1 MPGVDRLR
9 VLLVDEDAGQAASF
23 REILRRAYADR
34 ADLVHF
40 LRCDDARDALT
51 RDDASG
57 VDIAYVG
64 CRGTDVALALV
75 RVVRARHPLLPLVV
89 LVDIPP
95 GAGAQAAIDDADI
108 AALHAGADDSLNR
121 DALDAATL
129 ARVTRY
135 ALERAKSNR
144 SLLESEQRYRALFE
158 AHPLPLWLYE
168 PGSLRI
174 VDVNPAAVEKYG
186 WSREELLGMT
196 LRELRDPA
204 EIPSLESALTD
215 PDAVRK
221 ARPWRH
227 RTKAG
232 EELLVDTF
240 GRPVVVDGRKLRLVA
255 PVDRTGEYR
264 AVEALRQAN
273 DLLERRVAARTEQL
287 EASERRYRTLA
298 ELAPQ
303 VVWSADNDGRL
314 TYLNRAW
321 YAMVGGAPSDW
332 LGLGWFAAVHPDDL
346 EGVRKTFFEARAR
359 ARSMQGKRRIR
370 AREGGWRTTLYY
382 AAPVPGPDGRIDQWI
397 GVDTD
402 ITELERNRE
411 LIEQANADLEA
422 FSYAVSHDLRA
433 PLHVI
438 QGFSEALLNGE
449 VGSVDDTAREYL
461 GRVVAN
467 TQKMSQLI
475 QDILRLSR
483 VTREPLDCADF
494 DVMALA
500 RETMASVRARYPGRQ
515 LAFEAPGSQTVRA
528 DRRLIGI
535 VLDNLFDN
543 AMKFSARQPA
553 PQIRFEAR
561 AMPHGGSAFEVRDNG
576 VGFPAAWRDPSFG
589 SFQRLHSGPE
599 FPGNGIGLAT
609 VARIVR
615 RHGGRLEAEGAPEG
629 GAIFRFTLAAPAGA
643 SSNGPRDISP

>member
-1 MPGVDRLR
+1 MLR
-9 VLLVDEDAGQAASF
+9 ALLVDEDAGQAAAF
-23 REILRRAYADR
+23 RDALHRAYGGR
-34 ADLVHF
+34 AELVHF
-40 LRCDDARDALT
+40 VRCADARAALT

-57 VDIAYVG
+57 VDIAFVG
-64 CRGTDVALALV
+64 CRGTELALGLV
-75 RVVRARHPLLPLVV
+75 RVVRARHPQLPLVV
-89 LVDIPP
+89 LIDVPAGP
-95 GAGAQAAIDDADI
+95 GAQAAIDDADI

-121 DALDAATL
+121 EALDPATL

-135 ALERAKSNR
+135 ALERAKSNLR
-144 SLLESEQRYRALFE
+144 LLESEKRYRALFE

-174 VDVNPAAVEKYG
+174 VDANPAAVEKYG
-186 WSREELLGMT
+186 WSREELQGMT
-196 LRELRDPA
+196 LRELRDPGD
-204 EIPSLESALTD
+204 IPALEHALSD
-215 PDAVRK
+215 PDAIRQGK
-221 ARPWRH
+221 PWRH
-227 RTKAG
+227 RTRSG
-232 EELLVDTF
+232 QELLVDTY
-240 GRPVVVDGRKLRLVA
+240 GRPVEIDGRKLRLVA
-255 PVDRTGEYR
+255 PVDRTGEYK
-264 AVEALRQAN
+264 ATEALRQAN
-273 DLLERRVAARTEQL
+273 ELLERRVAARTEQL

-303 VVWSADNDGRL
+303 VVWSADSDGRL

-321 YAMVGGAPSDW
+321 YAMVGGAPPDW

-346 EGVRKTFFEARAR
+346 ESVRETFFAARAR
-359 ARSMQGKRRIR
+359 AVSMQGKRRIR

-382 AAPVPGPDGRIDQWI
+382 AAPVAGTDGRIDQWI

-411 LIEQANADLEA
+411 LVEQANADLEA
-422 FSYAVSHDLRA
+422 FSYTVSHDLRA

-467 TQKMSQLI
+467 TQRMGQLI

-483 VTREPLDCADF
+483 VTREPLDWSDF

-500 RETMASVRARYPGRQ
+500 RETMANVQGRYPGREPV
-515 LAFEAPGSQTVRA
+515 FEASGSHPVRA

-543 AMKFSARQPA
+543 ALKFSARQQVPR
-553 PQIRFEAR
+553 ISFEAR
-561 AMPHGGSAFEVRDNG
+561 SLPHGMSAVEVRDNG
-576 VGFPAAWRDPSFG
+576 VGFPAPWRDPTFG

-615 RHGGRLEAEGAPEG
+615 RHGSRLEAEQAPGG
-629 GAIFRFTLAAPAGA
+629 GAIFRFTLAGPEGA
-643 SSNGPRDISP
+643 R

>member
-1 MPGVDRLR
+1 MQAAGKLR
-9 VLLVDEDAGQAASF
+9 VLLVDEDAGQAAAF
-23 REILRRAYADR
+23 REALRGAYGDR
-34 ADLVHF
+34 AELVHF
-40 LRCDDARDALT
+40 VRCVDAREALV

-57 VDIAYVG
+57 VDIAFVG
-64 CRGTDVALALV
+64 CRGAEIALGLV

-89 LVDIPP
+89 LVDVPAGP
-95 GAGAQAAIDDADI
+95 GAQAAIDDADI

-121 DALDAATL
+121 EALDAATL
-129 ARVTRY
+129 ARVARY

-144 SLLESEQRYRALFE
+144 RLLESEQRYRALFE

-196 LRELRDPA
+196 LRDLRDPA
-204 EIPSLESALTD
+204 EIPALESALVD
-215 PDAVRK
+215 PDAIRQG
-221 ARPWRH
+221 RPWRH
-227 RTKAG
+227 RTRSG
-232 EELLVDTF
+232 EELMVYTF
-240 GRPVVVDGRKLRLVA
+240 GRPVEIDGRKLRLVA

-273 DLLERRVAARTEQL
+273 ELLERRVAARTEQL

-321 YAMVGGAPSDW
+321 YAMVGGAPPDW

-346 EGVRKTFFEARAR
+346 EDVRKSFFEARAG
-359 ARSMQGKRRIR
+359 ARPMQGKRRIR

-382 AAPVPGPDGRIDQWI
+382 AAPVPGPAGRIDQWI

-449 VGSVDDTAREYL
+449 VGSVDDKAREYL

-467 TQKMSQLI
+467 TQKMGQLI

-483 VTREPLDCADF
+483 VTREPLDCSDF
-494 DVMALA
+494 DMMVLA
-500 RETMASVRARYPGRQ
+500 REAMAGAQARYPGRA
-515 LAFEAPGSQTVRA
+515 LAFEASGSHRVRA
-528 DRRLIGI
+528 DRRLLGI

-543 AMKFSARQPA
+543 ALKFSARQA
-553 PQIRFEAR
+553 VARISFAAR
-561 AMPHGGSAFEVRDNG
+561 ALAHGVSEFEVRDNG
-576 VGFPAAWRDPSFG
+576 VGLPAPWRDPDFG
-589 SFQRLHSGPE
+589 SFQRLHSGTE

-629 GAIFRFTLAAPAGA
+629 GASFRFTLAAPEGA
-643 SSNGPRDISP
+643 R

>member
-1 MPGVDRLR
+1 MQAAGKLR
-9 VLLVDEDAGQAASF
+9 VLLVDEDASQAAAF
-23 REILRRAYADR
+23 REALRGAYGDR
-34 ADLVHF
+34 AELVHF
-40 LRCDDARDALT
+40 VRCVDAREALV

-57 VDIAYVG
+57 VDIAFVG
-64 CRGTDVALALV
+64 CRGAEIALGLV

-89 LVDIPP
+89 LVDVPAGP
-95 GAGAQAAIDDADI
+95 GAQAAIDDADI

-121 DALDAATL
+121 EALDAATL
-129 ARVTRY
+129 ARVARY

-144 SLLESEQRYRALFE
+144 RLLESEQRYRALFE

-196 LRELRDPA
+196 LRDLRDPA
-204 EIPSLESALTD
+204 EIPALESALVD
-215 PDAVRK
+215 PDAIRQG
-221 ARPWRH
+221 RPWRH
-227 RTKAG
+227 RTRSG
-232 EELLVDTF
+232 EELMVYTF
-240 GRPVVVDGRKLRLVA
+240 GRPVEIDGRKLRLVA

-273 DLLERRVAARTEQL
+273 ELLERRVAARTEQL

-346 EGVRKTFFEARAR
+346 EGVRKSFFEARAG

-382 AAPVPGPDGRIDQWI
+382 AAPVPGPAGRIDQWI

-449 VGSVDDTAREYL
+449 VGSVDDKAREYL

-483 VTREPLDCADF
+483 VTREPLDCSDF
-494 DVMALA
+494 DMMVLA
-500 RETMASVRARYPGRQ
+500 REAMAGAQARYPGRA
-515 LAFEAPGSQTVRA
+515 LAFEASGSHRVRA
-528 DRRLIGI
+528 DRRLLGI

-543 AMKFSARQPA
+543 ALKFSARQA
-553 PQIRFEAR
+553 VARISFAAR
-561 AMPHGGSAFEVRDNG
+561 ALAHGVSEFEVRDNG
-576 VGFPAAWRDPSFG
+576 VGLPAPWRDPGFG
-589 SFQRLHSGPE
+589 SFQRLHSGTE

-615 RHGGRLEAEGAPEG
+615 RHGGRLEAESAPEG
-629 GAIFRFTLAAPAGA
+629 GASFRFTLAAPEGA
-643 SSNGPRDISP
+643 R